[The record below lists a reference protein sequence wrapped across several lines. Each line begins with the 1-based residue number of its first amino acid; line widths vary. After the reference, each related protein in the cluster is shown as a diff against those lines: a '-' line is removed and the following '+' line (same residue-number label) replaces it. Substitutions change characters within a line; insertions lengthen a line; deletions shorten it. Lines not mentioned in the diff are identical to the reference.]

1 MLQNSVNSVYL
12 RGMVVRMR
20 VTRAHR
26 DNRRSHHALKEP
38 RLSKCSNC
46 GGYHLRHRVCPD
58 CGYYRGKL
66 VVDVVAK
73 KEKKMQKQLSDSKIT
88 KKASDDSPE
97 KETKTKTAK
106 KETSKKNT
114 AKKKTTKSKKDKK
127 DD

>member
-1 MLQNSVNSVYL
+1 M
-12 RGMVVRMR
+12 
-20 VTRAHR
+20 
-26 DNRRSHHALKEP
+26 
-38 RLSKCSNC
+38 
-46 GGYHLRHRVCPD
+46 RHRVCPD